1 MGSSL
6 SSHPAYNCINT
17 FQIKDLPFFPLLPPF
32 SSQFFFFAY
41 FTFSFLASFLALFLL
56 FAYDSFSSPYFS
68 NLLLILTY
76 RSFTLLAFEDIRRDL
91 AVSLARKLNI
101 IPLLLSV
108 SFWPRNT
115 LTTQPH
121 HPGNGVPHPLPRS
134 EISCRLKVPWPE
146 EKKKD

>member
-56 FAYDSFSSPYFS
+56 FAYDSFSSPLSLQSPYPVPPAPHW
-68 NLLLILTY
+68 
-76 RSFTLLAFEDIRRDL
+76 TL
-91 AVSLARKLNI
+91 SLS
-101 IPLLLSV
+101 LS
-108 SFWPRNT
+108 SSLSLQNP
-115 LTTQPH
+115 QPTH
-121 HPGNGVPHPLPRS
+121 NV
-134 EISCRLKVPWPE
+134 
-146 EKKKD
+146 